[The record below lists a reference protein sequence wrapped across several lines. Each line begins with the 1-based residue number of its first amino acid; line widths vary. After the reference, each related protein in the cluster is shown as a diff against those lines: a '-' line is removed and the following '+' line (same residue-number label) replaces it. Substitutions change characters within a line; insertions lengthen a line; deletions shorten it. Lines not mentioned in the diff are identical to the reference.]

1 MQVFGHLGLVRP
13 AEGGF
18 HLDEHPQL
26 VAGIEKGLIGGIV
39 RGTDVVDIAPT
50 EEFDIFPPDIAGQ
63 RPSAQGHDLVAADSA
78 QLDGMAVDERLVL
91 PYLDLSET
99 DAARGGLHYGSL
111 PLQPAGQGV
120 EVRMLR
126 IPLAGTA
133 HVRAEAELNGLSRR

>member
-1 MQVFGHLGLVRP
+1 MVLG
-13 AEGGF
+13 
-18 HLDEHPQL
+18 DEALPYTEQSFDRAQDML
-26 VAGIEKGLIGGIV
+26 GAYTAG
-39 RGTDVVDIAPT
+39 
-50 EEFDIFPPDIAGQ
+50 
-63 RPSAQGHDLVAADSA
+63 
-78 QLDGMAVDERLVL
+78 QLDGMAVDEHLVL